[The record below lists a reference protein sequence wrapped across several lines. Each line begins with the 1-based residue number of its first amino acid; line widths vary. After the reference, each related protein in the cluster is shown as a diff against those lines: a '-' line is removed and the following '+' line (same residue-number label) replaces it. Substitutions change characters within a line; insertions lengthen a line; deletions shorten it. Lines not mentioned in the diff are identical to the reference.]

1 MKTHCLLGVVLSS
14 GDTAVDAKRRVPGA
28 LELALRR
35 GQANQPADWRPCQ
48 MALTAVSERNA
59 GEGEGVQGGE
69 EDDISQLARGV
80 LPPNM
85 LERYP
90 KEEGAS
96 YPCLGGL
103 TDSRRACAGTL
114 GAEGCGT
121 SGLSGMCT
129 QCCPWYRP
137 ENRHIEDENVAESR
151 GQGETLGS
159 GQRFSREGK
168 GQSLGGRER
177 RREDQSA
184 SCVRGLDGEF
194 YGPV

>member
-48 MALTAVSERNA
+48 MALTAVSESNA

-96 YPCLGGL
+96 YPCLGDLQTAGGHVQGPWGQKAAGL
-103 TDSRRACAGTL
+103 QGSVGCAPSAARGTVPRTGTL
-114 GAEGCGT
+114 RT
-121 SGLSGMCT
+121 RT
-129 QCCPWYRP
+129 RQ
-137 ENRHIEDENVAESR
+137 
-151 GQGETLGS
+151 
-159 GQRFSREGK
+159 K
-168 GQSLGGRER
+168 GGGRER
-177 RREDQSA
+177 RWGQGSA
-184 SCVRGLDGEF
+184 SPGRARGSHWVGESR
-194 YGPV
+194 GERTSLPPV